1 MLTCT
6 REGRRMATVLV
17 VDDEEMFRT
26 PVAEMLRR
34 AGHVVVT
41 ASNGV
46 EGVALF
52 RSSPDRF
59 SVILTDLQMPE
70 MDGYQLVNLVR
81 ETSSRTRIICMS
93 GGTVKSIPA
102 NTELLRKPFTM
113 SALYECVDTLLRQS

>member
-6 REGRRMATVLV
+6 REGRRMATILV

-52 RSSPDRF
+52 RSPRPIQRHSDRL
-59 SVILTDLQMPE
+59 SDARNGLM
-70 MDGYQLVNLVR
+70 R
-81 ETSSRTRIICMS
+81 ETGNRTRIISIS
-93 GGTVKSIPA
+93 GGTDKSIPA